1 MFTKKNVK
9 NAQKI
14 VLEKFPQFAG
24 FQLLR
29 LKEFLKLY
37 SYEYD
42 MDLKKKNKVSPYE
55 IICLVDT
62 REDVHHTMSNI
73 RRKNL
78 QKVCGAKRRRIKNK
92 YHYENVFNRIHGYL
106 SLEDMKHID
115 QPKGKKVFSLSLL
128 CTSFYS
134 NMKGV
139 GTLLMETMIELGKN
153 SKYTDIILEVANEH
167 AGPESGEESSE
178 ESSEEESSDEEEE
191 TYPDSDEEELYLSE
205 EESDE
210 EEYIN
215 EELISRLGNEFY
227 RKVMRLRDNTAYYN
241 IDEDYIADII
251 ESYIDDVY
259 DIDSNEEDHK
269 IIDLN
274 EPGENDYGGY
284 YYHKGK
290 ISQIGLFRFYE
301 KFGFKEDGRIHY
313 EWKAFST
320 YPFPTMILNL

>member
-1 MFTKKNVK
+1 MYVNNKFEIKNLFFVNHKLNQTMFSKKNVK

-14 VLEKFPQFAG
+14 VLNKFPQFEG

-29 LKEFLKLY
+29 LKDFLKLY
-37 SYEYD
+37 SDEHEYE

-167 AGPESGEESSE
+167 AGPESEE
-178 ESSEEESSDEEEE
+178 ESSEEESSEEE
-191 TYPDSDEEELYLSE
+191 SSE
-205 EESDE
+205 EESSE
-210 EEYIN
+210 E
-215 EELISRLGNEFY
+215 
-227 RKVMRLRDNTAYYN
+227 
-241 IDEDYIADII
+241 
-251 ESYIDDVY
+251 
-259 DIDSNEEDHK
+259 
-269 IIDLN
+269 
-274 EPGENDYGGY
+274 
-284 YYHKGK
+284 
-290 ISQIGLFRFYE
+290 
-301 KFGFKEDGRIHY
+301 
-313 EWKAFST
+313 
-320 YPFPTMILNL
+320 